1 MTCPASV
8 LAGVDGVRP
17 YAVAAIVA
25 AVVVASLVTTGL
37 DREAGTPA
45 DPGVPAAGPETPIE
59 DWNPCLTHADGHVA
73 SVLVDLAWRAR
84 TPDRS
89 RPVLAWVRLSLR
101 APRSDGLSS
110 PEESDALLRVER
122 DVRTAVALAT
132 RGLARLVGS
141 ITTPG
146 VRELDFYGP
155 SAGAVVADA
164 IQAARDAGYEATVG
178 TREDPAWSRYVGH
191 PHPSVGVLQTIHQR
205 PFLRIL
211 RERRDVASIA

>member
-1 MTCPASV
+1 MDRVRAIV
-8 LAGVDGVRP
+8 VAG
-17 YAVAAIVA
+17 IVA
-25 AVVVASLVTTGL
+25 AVLVASFVASRL
-37 DREAGTPA
+37 DRKARKQADPRVFSAGT
-45 DPGVPAAGPETPIE
+45 ETLIE
-59 DWNPCLTHADGHVA
+59 VRNPCLTHADGHVA

-101 APRSDGLSS
+101 APRSDGLSW

-132 RGLARLVGS
+132 RGSARLVGS

-164 IQAARDAGYEATVG
+164 IQAARDAGYEATGG